1 MGGAKS
7 IRSLKEEEAH
17 MLPRMERFA
26 FRPLPGRPR
35 FELPNRARIAVYLII
50 NVEAWDF
57 NQPVP
62 RQYFAAPGG
71 ATVMPDVPN
80 WSWHEYGMR
89 VGFWRLLESLRT
101 RKIKASA
108 AINGKVIES
117 EYEPVARA
125 IRDSGWNFMGHGY
138 HQRPV
143 HLLEDQMGDIRR
155 TFDVI
160 SNYWGA
166 APRGWL
172 GPGLHET
179 PETLDYLSE
188 VGFKFVVDWPI
199 DDHPVSMTTRKGEM
213 VSIPYSLEMG
223 DLPLMVAH
231 RHDSLV
237 WLNRVKDQFDRL
249 YMEGET
255 QPRVMSMSIHPYIM
269 GAPHRMKYF
278 EATLDHILA
287 RSDVW
292 FTTAEDICEWYLTGR
307 HRSAPCA

>member
-1 MGGAKS
+1 MPQGVHGRNEK
-7 IRSLKEEEAH
+7 EAH
-17 MLPRMERFA
+17 MLSRMERFP
-26 FRPLPGRPR
+26 FSPLPERPR
-35 FELPNRARIAVYLII
+35 LELPNRTRIAVYLIV

-62 RQYFAAPGG
+62 RQYFGAPGG
-71 ATVMPDVPN
+71 AAVMPDVPN

-89 VGFWRLLESLRT
+89 VGFWRLLDSLRA

-125 IRDSGWNFMGHGY
+125 IRESGWNFMGHGY

-143 HLLEDQMGDIRR
+143 HLLEDQLGDIRR

-160 SNYWGA
+160 SNYWGE

-188 VGFKFVVDWPI
+188 VGFDFVVDWPI
-199 DDHPVSMTTRKGEM
+199 DDHPVLMTTRKGGM

-231 RHDSLV
+231 RHDSAV
-237 WLNRVKDQFDRL
+237 WFNRVRDQFDRL

-292 FTTAEDICEWYLTGR
+292 FTTAEDICDWFLADRQRMVAYG
-307 HRSAPCA
+307 